1 MCKPLAASL
10 DGIPSSE
17 AEPLHVSLYRSLADA
32 ELCRKI
38 SCLETH
44 ARASV
49 FDSRVPRARVHFE
62 APLLVATRTHDRRAA
77 PPIQCCCRMIEARCR
92 VGNGRFKL
100 NLGHRKRRM

>member
-10 DGIPSSE
+10 DGAPSSE

-77 PPIQCCCRMIEARCR
+77 PPMLLPDDRSALQ
-92 VGNGRFKL
+92 GRQRA
-100 NLGHRKRRM
+100 GQRPGGSSSI